1 MNHLKLIC
9 CISIM
14 YLSTSICEYLVH
26 KYIMHHPKLQTIS
39 DHIQHHKDVNLNMTL
54 VQDYNEDG
62 MYFNS
67 LSTIILIMIGFVMYY
82 VIINKLFK
90 YRLHNK
96 YIGLIT
102 VIMGLLYK
110 IIWNHLHY
118 RFHMLHNK
126 PYNKWNWYEK
136 LSFKNHYMHHLQKGK
151 RKGNYCILLLGAD
164 ILFGT
169 NNKCIDNYD
178 YCRNMKSQLSKS
190 EKELCNKQALNK
202 KLPYNLQ
209 FCN

>member
-110 IIWNHLHY
+110 IIWNHLT
-118 RFHMLHNK
+118 
-126 PYNKWNWYEK
+126 WEIG
-136 LSFKNHYMHHLQKGK
+136 HLV
-151 RKGNYCILLLGAD
+151 C
-164 ILFGT
+164 F
-169 NNKCIDNYD
+169 
-178 YCRNMKSQLSKS
+178 
-190 EKELCNKQALNK
+190 
-202 KLPYNLQ
+202 
-209 FCN
+209 